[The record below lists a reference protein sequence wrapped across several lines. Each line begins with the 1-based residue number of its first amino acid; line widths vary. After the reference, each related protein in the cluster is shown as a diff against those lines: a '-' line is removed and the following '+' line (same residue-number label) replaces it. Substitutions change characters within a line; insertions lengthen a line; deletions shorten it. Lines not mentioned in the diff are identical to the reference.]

1 MKNVTLHPL
10 FHRTFL
16 CIGAMLL
23 LGLLASEA
31 FAQTR
36 VSGTVRNESRE
47 PLPGVSILVV
57 GTSIGTVTD
66 IEGQYALSVPEG
78 SQRLSF
84 SFIGFESQ
92 TMDLNGRSNL
102 DVVMQEDSQDLGE
115 VVVTAFGVQRERKEL
130 GYTVQALKPEDLTTA
145 NDFNLVNS
153 LSGKIAGVQV
163 TNSGSQV
170 GASSRIV
177 IRGNASFSG
186 NQPLFV
192 VDGIP
197 IDNSSSNLGGAGG
210 LDYGNTAADIDPE
223 NIASL
228 TVLKGANAAALY
240 GNRATHGVILIE
252 TKKGKQGKAG
262 LGVEFNTSMVFDV
275 PSFFMDFQNEYGPG
289 QRGGE
294 YDWQQY
300 LENNP
305 GSNLSYNEYAK
316 QNSYNYVDGIGGG
329 VNENATSW
337 GPRYDAGL
345 LLDQWVKGPDS
356 PWESIPNNIQD
367 HYFQTGKNFIN
378 QVAVTA
384 RGEDAY
390 GRVAFSNRQ
399 MNGTFFNTDQ
409 TVNTFNASLTLLPT
423 DKLKVST
430 DFNYVNRYSDNIP
443 VVSYGSMTK
452 LAWGAFRNI
461 PLNEV
466 KKVYEEHGNEMGSGY
481 NRNANNFYYD
491 LENTNSMDRKRFFGN
506 VNLDYQLNDW
516 LSANMVTGLDY
527 YNEERESITLSRT
540 RANINNDRG
549 GQFSLTNLS
558 RQEFNSDIRL
568 NINKQFMNDFS
579 LVALVGGNFRQNRS
593 DFLSLSAP
601 DLAVPDLFNISNVRG
616 TPGTGMSESQRET
629 YSVYSSA
636 TLGYKGY
643 LFLGATGRNDW
654 SSTLPEENRSYFY
667 PSVNMALTLSEA
679 LDLNSTTLSHA
690 QVRASLAQV
699 GSDTDP
705 YQLMGTYGTTTF
717 NNISLFTPTAV
728 KPPTNLLPEM
738 TTSFEVG
745 ADLRFFS
752 DRLSLDATYYRQVT
766 ENMILQVPTARST
779 GYASQ
784 LINAAEIENKGIE
797 LILRGSLMR
806 RGDFSWDATINWAKN
821 TSTVVSLYEGLEN
834 ITISSGFGGVRL
846 VGTPEQPW
854 GDLSGLPYV
863 RDDAGNIMINPNGT
877 PMTTNQQV
885 ILGNVTP
892 DWIGGIQNTFRYR
905 NFTFGGLLDF
915 RMGGDFFSTTYWHS
929 YPTGAFENSV
939 QNDVRAEGIV
949 VEGVQGDGSP
959 NDIRISAQDYYNG
972 SWVWNN
978 HEYSIIDGSF
988 VKLREL
994 TFGYRFNIWKLQ
1006 NVTFSVFGRN
1016 LAILHRSAKAKEL
1029 GLDPESASQM
1039 GGGEAGTGFENFMPP
1054 TNRSYGF
1061 NLRIAL

>member
-1 MKNVTLHPL
+1 MKNFTLNPL
-10 FHRTFL
+10 NHKISGILWILMVFMMTETF
-16 CIGAMLL
+16 GQ
-23 LGLLASEA
+23 S
-31 FAQTR
+31 R
-36 VSGTVRNESRE
+36 VSGTVRNETNE
-47 PLPGVSILVV
+47 ALPGVSILVV
-57 GTSIGTVTD
+57 GTTIGTVTD
-66 IEGQYALSVPEG
+66 VDGQYSINVPEDAQ
-78 SQRLSF
+78 SLSF

-92 TMDLNGRSNL
+92 TLDASGRSTL
-102 DVVMQEDSQDLGE
+102 DVVMREDSQDLGE

-130 GYTVQALKPEDLTTA
+130 GYTVQALKPEDLTSA

-197 IDNSSSNLGGAGG
+197 IDNSSSNIGGAGG

-252 TKKGKQGKAG
+252 TKKGQQGKMG
-262 LGVEFNTSMVFDV
+262 LGVELNSSMVFDV
-275 PSFFMDFQNEYGPG
+275 PSFFMNFQNEYGPG

-316 QNSYNYVDGIGGG
+316 QNSYNYVDGTGGG
-329 VNENATSW
+329 INENATSW
-337 GPRYDAGL
+337 GPRFDAGL
-345 LLDQWVKGPDS
+345 LLDQWVKGPNS
-356 PWESIPNNIQD
+356 PWESMPNNIHD

-384 RGEDAY
+384 KGQQAY

-399 MNGTFFNTDQ
+399 MNGTFYNTDQ

-423 DKLKVST
+423 DKLKVSS
-430 DFNYVNRYSDNIP
+430 DFNYVNRFSDNIP

-461 PLNEV
+461 PLDEV
-466 KKVYEEHGNEMGSGY
+466 RKVYEEHGNEMGSGY
-481 NRNANNFYYD
+481 NINSNNFYYD
-491 LENTNSMDRKRFFGN
+491 LENTNSMNRQRFFGN
-506 VNLDYQLNDW
+506 INIDYQINDW
-516 LSANMVTGLDY
+516 LSADWVTGLDY

-540 RANINNDRG
+540 RANINNNMG
-549 GQFSLTNLS
+549 GQFSLSDQS

-568 NINKQFMNDFS
+568 NINKEFANDFS
-579 LVALVGGNFRQNRS
+579 LVALVGGNFRQNKFNS
-593 DFLSLSAP
+593 ISLSAP

-616 TPGTGMSESQRET
+616 TPGTGMFESLRET
-629 YSVYSSA
+629 YSIYSSA

-654 SSTLPEENRSYFY
+654 SSTLPEANRSYFY
-667 PSVNMALTLSEA
+667 PSVNLAFTLSEA
-679 LDLNSTTLSHA
+679 LEFNSSTLSHA

-705 YQLMGTYGTTTF
+705 YQLMGTYGTTSF

-728 KPPTNLLPEM
+728 KPPANLLPEM

-745 ADLRFFS
+745 ADLRFF
-752 DRLSLDATYYRQVT
+752 DDKVSLDATYYRQVT

-784 LINAAEIENKGIE
+784 LINAAEIENQGIE
-797 LILRGSLMR
+797 LILRARMMQ
-806 RGDFSWDATINWAKN
+806 RGDFSWDATVNWAKN

-834 ITISSGFGGVRL
+834 ITIASGFGGVRL
-846 VGTPEQPW
+846 VGTPGQPW

-863 RDDAGNIMINPNGT
+863 RDDNGNIMISANGT

-892 DWIGGIQNTFRYR
+892 DWIGGIQNSFRYR
-905 NFTFGGLLDF
+905 NFSFGGLLDF
-915 RMGGDFFSTTYWHS
+915 RTGGDFFSTTLWHS
-929 YPTGAFENSV
+929 YPTGAFQNTV
-939 QNDVRAEGIV
+939 QNNVREEGIIV
-949 VEGVQGDGSP
+949 DGVKGDGSP
-959 NDIRISAQDYYNG
+959 NDVRISAQDYYNG

-978 HEYSIIDGSF
+978 HEYSIVDGSF

-994 TFGYRFNIWKLQ
+994 TFGYRFNVWQLQ
-1006 NVTFSVFGRN
+1006 NVNFSVFARN

-1061 NLRIAL
+1061 NLRITL